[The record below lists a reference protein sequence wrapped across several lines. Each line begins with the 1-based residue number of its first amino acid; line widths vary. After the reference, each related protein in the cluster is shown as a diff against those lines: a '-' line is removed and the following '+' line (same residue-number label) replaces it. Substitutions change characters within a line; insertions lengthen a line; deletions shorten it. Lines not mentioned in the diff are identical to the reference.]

1 MASSLVATYFLPL
14 ILFYIWATKSQ
25 SSSNNAATSTT
36 ALPGCNASQKPRGLS
51 FRDSSLG
58 SDELKLLDFVLLA
71 TVDGRFHG
79 LNRTTGRMLWSMDE
93 PVGNSQEV
101 GTNLKQLVS
110 SEHAGLRKANDF
122 FLDDLDDPASTE
134 TYIIEP
140 QSGVIFVSPA
150 DGKREGPLHRLP
162 FTMQQL
168 VDMSPFRMDHRT
180 FVGRKRTSVITLDL
194 ASGELVEALE
204 PEQQCKE
211 AFVKVDR
218 TEYHVSVFSSGQ
230 VTQNLTYASYGSKG
244 IDKEMQYHWRRTP
257 DNFYHQSTPDGTLLM
272 FKTDEKEPFHSFIN
286 LKHPVVAVFDA
297 VSIAERSDP
306 LLLSQPK
313 PALSDLYP
321 SRPRELREL
330 SKQDEITWVGRVGDS
345 LYALSQTTFPLVV
358 FSQLPKL
365 PTEIHEIDDLGDGL
379 KMACTSLNCLTGPH
393 RTEAATMSMFES

>member
-1 MASSLVATYFLPL
+1 MASSLVAAYFLPL
-14 ILFYIWATKSQ
+14 ILFYIWAAKSQ
-25 SSSNNAATSTT
+25 SSSTNAATSATD
-36 ALPGCNASQKPRGLS
+36 LPGCAASQQPRGLS

-79 LNRTTGRMLWSMDE
+79 LNRTTGRMLWSMDQ
-93 PVGNSQEV
+93 PVGNSQEA

-150 DGKREGPLHRLP
+150 GGKEEDPLQRLP
-162 FTMQQL
+162 FTTQQF

-180 FVGRKRTSVITLDL
+180 FVGRKRTSVITLNL
-194 ASGELVEALE
+194 SSGELVEALE
-204 PEQQCKE
+204 PEQQCRE
-211 AFVKVDR
+211 ALVQIDR
-218 TEYHVSVFSSGQ
+218 TEYRVSIFSPGQ
-230 VTQNLTYASYGSKG
+230 VTQNLTYASYGSRN
-244 IDKEMQYHWRRTP
+244 IDKEMQDHWRRTP
-257 DNFYHQSTPDGTLLM
+257 DNFYHQSTPDGTLLT
-272 FKTDEKEPFHSFIN
+272 FKTDEKEPFRTFIT
-286 LKHPVVAVFDA
+286 LKHPIVAVLDA

-306 LLLSQPK
+306 LLLAQPK

-321 SRPRELREL
+321 SRLNELREL

-345 LYALSQTTFPLVV
+345 LYALSQTTFPLVI
-358 FSQLPKL
+358 FSQLPRL
-365 PTEIHEIDDLGDGL
+365 PTEIPDMDDLGVGL
-379 KMACTSLNCLTGPH
+379 KMGCTSLDCLTGPH
-393 RTEAATMSMFES
+393 RTEAATMS